1 MARWNDMTTT
11 RYRDGHRLCNGI
23 SKATKKPCEGWAL
36 SGSDYC
42 VKHLI
47 NPQARKKAAVRAE
60 LQKWGL
66 GDTTLD
72 PGEVLLRLVSQ
83 AANRAEFLAMLL
95 QEQYERVE
103 TGEQETTLP
112 ARLSVFI
119 GRTFALNRD
128 GTPVPIAEA
137 IRALVQLEGE
147 ERDRCANFA
156 AKAVAAGLAERQVRL
171 AERTGAMIAEV
182 LRAVL
187 GDPELGLSDDQRAA
201 VPALLRQHLQIAS

>member
-1 MARWNDMTTT
+1 
-11 RYRDGHRLCNGI
+11 
-23 SKATKKPCEGWAL
+23 L
-36 SGSDYC
+36 SGSDKC
-42 VKHLI
+42 KQHLP
-47 NPQARKKAAVRAE
+47 NPLARKKAAVRAE
-60 LQKWGL
+60 LARWGL
-66 GDTTLD
+66 GDTDID

-83 AANRAEFLAMLL
+83 SANRAEFLSGLL

-103 TGEQETTLP
+103 AGEDTTTLP
-112 ARLSVFI
+112 ARLSVFV

-171 AERTGAMIAEV
+171 AERQGEMIAEV

-187 GDPELGLSDDQRAA
+187 GDASLGLSESQVAL
-201 VPALLRQHLQIAS
+201 VPALLREHLAIAS